1 MTIYNV
7 TDERFKKYGTIMQGY
22 DFTALAKAM
31 ESTPCPDDV
40 VYEPGIDALE
50 ALDVAEEISRVYYG
64 EMPIQVGYCNGHNK
78 KLNAVEYHRDSELD
92 IAMTDAVLLLGMEQ
106 DIEADGTYDTSKI
119 EAFFVP
125 AMTGVE
131 LYATTLHYAPCN
143 PGTDGFKVVI
153 VLPKGTNYP
162 LKGDHSKGG
171 EDATLAA
178 TNKWLIGHAEG
189 GLPEGR
195 FIGLKGANVTID

>member
-1 MTIYNV
+1 MTIYDV
-7 TDERFKKYGTIMQGY
+7 TDERFKKYGKIMKGY
-22 DFTALAKAM
+22 DFTELAKAM
-31 ESTPCPDDV
+31 EETPCPDDV
-40 VYEPGIDALE
+40 VYEPGIASLE
-50 ALDVAEEISRVYYG
+50 AVAVAEELSRVYYG

-78 KLNAVEYHRDSELD
+78 KLNAVEYHRDSELN
-92 IAMTDAVLLLGMEQ
+92 IAMTDAVLILGMEQ
-106 DIEADGTYDTSKI
+106 DIEEDGTYDTSKM

-131 LYATTLHYAPCN
+131 IYGTTLHYAPCN
-143 PGTDGFKVVI
+143 PKDDGFKVVI

-178 TNKWLIGHAEG
+178 SNKWLIGHAEG
-189 GLPEGR
+189 GLAEGS
-195 FIGLKGANVTID
+195 FIGLKGENLSI